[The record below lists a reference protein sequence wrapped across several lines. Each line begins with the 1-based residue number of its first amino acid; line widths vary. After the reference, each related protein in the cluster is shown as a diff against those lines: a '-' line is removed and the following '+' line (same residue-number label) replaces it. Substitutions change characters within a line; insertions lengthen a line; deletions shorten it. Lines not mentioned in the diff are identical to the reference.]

1 MSSKSAVL
9 YDQLTEE
16 QEKVLATDYSQKWEV
31 LRDRGSAGLTSS
43 DYDMLCAMDKAPLKK
58 QFSLFEA
65 EDSGPRVANMFCN
78 LLNLCKTVDKE
89 EELRYVSL
97 WLKVLLASKPALGAR
112 FFELK
117 QNPVKP
123 MVDILYRPY
132 KNYLNEIKANI
143 CVSASIMIGAD
154 VKVSSENMEVK
165 KFGLCLTD
173 ALSELARKDNSDEY
187 YVESMATALKN
198 CFKNPLMLEY
208 IYGDRSATWQ
218 NFADMMNKFI
228 QNQTSFQVLYLQ
240 GFALL
245 LVALKSDSY
254 QRERMESHANLCKT
268 MINLIASARK
278 EKVRRIYLQVIGCL
292 SEVPNFA
299 EMCVMYGLYAT
310 LTRLSEE
317 NFKDDDIPSIVEGL
331 MTKLR
336 PHVRVMSSMERYEK
350 ELKTKTLEMGPVH
363 SEKFWKKNYMK
374 FEKNDFQLI
383 KDLTALLDSQDA
395 NTVKVAAYDIGEFAR
410 LYPDGRR
417 IVSKFGAKNKLF
429 SILDKC
435 EDEDQRKQVLL
446 ATQKILVV
454 SWQNIE

>member
-1 MSSKSAVL
+1 
-9 YDQLTEE
+9 
-16 QEKVLATDYSQKWEV
+16 
-31 LRDRGSAGLTSS
+31 
-43 DYDMLCAMDKAPLKK
+43 
-58 QFSLFEA
+58 
-65 EDSGPRVANMFCN
+65 
-78 LLNLCKTVDKE
+78 
-89 EELRYVSL
+89 
-97 WLKVLLASKPALGAR
+97 
-112 FFELK
+112 
-117 QNPVKP
+117 
-123 MVDILYRPY
+123 
-132 KNYLNEIKANI
+132 
-143 CVSASIMIGAD
+143 
-154 VKVSSENMEVK
+154 
-165 KFGLCLTD
+165 
-173 ALSELARKDNSDEY
+173 
-187 YVESMATALKN
+187 
-198 CFKNPLMLEY
+198 MLEY
-208 IYGDRSATWQ
+208 IYGDRTATWQ

-245 LVALKSDSY
+245 LVALKPESY
-254 QRERMESHANLCKT
+254 QRERMEAHANLCKT
-268 MINLIASARK
+268 MINLVASARK
-278 EKVRRIYLQVIGCL
+278 EKVRRIYLQVISCL

-317 NFKDDDIPSIVEGL
+317 NFKDDDIPEIVESL

-395 NTVKVAAYDIGEFAR
+395 ITVKVAAYDIGEFAR

-417 IVSKFGAKNKLF
+417 IVSKFGAKSKLF
-429 SILDKC
+429 AILEKC
-435 EDEDQRKQVLL
+435 EDEEQRKQVLL